1 VRGRARM
8 AAICALACSMTTA
21 RAFALGIASI
31 SLSSGTLP
39 VTWSNAGTT
48 DTFLTADA
56 GNGITV
62 TGTMQTTALTGSGS
76 ITITAPAT
84 ITGSQGAPL
93 SPSNIAVTCSGSAIS
108 GQTFVASKTPL
119 AAGGSITCAR
129 YNAGFTST
137 NVSVTLR
144 FYLNDQNIP
153 ADTYI
158 TSAAAFGIVAT
169 AS

>member
-1 VRGRARM
+1 
-8 AAICALACSMTTA
+8 
-21 RAFALGIASI
+21 
-31 SLSSGTLP
+31 
-39 VTWSNAGTT
+39 
-48 DTFLTADA
+48 
-56 GNGITV
+56 
-62 TGTMQTTALTGSGS
+62 MQTTALTGSGS

-137 NVSVTLR
+137 NVSITLR